1 MKTTVIALGGN
12 ALLPPDA
19 EGFAAQRR
27 TIRESVAQLARLD
40 EERTLVLTHGN
51 GPQVGNLML
60 EQESLDAADR
70 RPLDVLGAESQAQIG
85 YQLEQEWRSQTGD
98 PAVTTVT
105 QTIVDP
111 DDPAFDDPT
120 KPVGPYYSE
129 AEATTKD
136 FETRE
141 VTTADGD
148 VAYRRVV
155 PSPEPIEIVEGEYIE
170 TLVDAGATVISV
182 GGGGVPVVPSDGGL
196 EGVEGVI
203 DKDRAT
209 QVLATSID
217 ADEFVMLTD
226 VPHASLDFGTEDQRP
241 LRDVDVEMLEEHLDA
256 GQFGV
261 GSMRP
266 KVEAAVEFVERGG
279 DASVITTPDRIHEAL
294 RGEAGTIVG
303 STTGAKMPEAP
314 GGA

>member
-1 MKTTVIALGGN
+1 MKKTVIALGGN

-98 PAVTTVT
+98 PAVTTVS

-111 DDPAFDDPT
+111 GDPAFDDPT
-120 KPVGPYYSE
+120 KPVGPYYSKAE
-129 AEATTKD
+129 AEAKD

-155 PSPEPIEIVEGEYIE
+155 PSPDPIEIVEGEYIE
-170 TLVDAGATVISV
+170 TLVEAGATVISV

-226 VPHASLDFGTEDQRP
+226 VPHVSLDFGTEDQRP
-241 LRDVDVEMLEEHLDA
+241 LRDVDVETLEEHLDA

-266 KVEAAVEFVERGG
+266 KVEAAIEFVERGG
-279 DASVITTPDRIHEAL
+279 DTSVITTPDRIHEAL
-294 RGEAGTIVG
+294 EGDAGTVVG
-303 STTGAKMPEAP
+303 STPGVKMPEAP
-314 GGA
+314 KGE